1 MFAVAAV
8 ASFMEFAKPLDNCVF
23 HLTAIGNQPLLGSG
37 SVDPAPPY
45 PESPSAIVQ
54 PPTYQAATA
63 HVRKQDVPDRAV
75 IDTTWIHEISYMH
88 VTCMS

>member
-54 PPTYQAATA
+54 PPTYQVATA
-63 HVRKQDVPDRAV
+63 HVIP
-75 IDTTWIHEISYMH
+75 
-88 VTCMS
+88 VTDLP